1 MTVTPKALIPAKY
14 ASASGAQEYKAPPTG
29 VCTIID
35 KFTCWNSSGAG
46 ETLTV
51 YLLPAGGTH
60 DASNQIA
67 AKAISAGA
75 LADFSELQ
83 NQILNAGES
92 IYVTASTGSKLS
104 IRASGREVS

>member
-1 MTVTPKALIPAKY
+1 MTVTPKCLIESKY
-14 ASASGAQEYKAPPTG
+14 ASSSGAQEYKSPSAG
-29 VCTIID
+29 KGTILD
-35 KFTCWNSSGAG
+35 KFTCWNSSASS

-51 YLLPAGGTH
+51 YLIPSGGTH

-67 AKAISAGA
+67 AKSISSGA

-83 NQILNAGES
+83 NQILNAGDS
-92 IYVTASTGSKLS
+92 IYVTASTTTVLS